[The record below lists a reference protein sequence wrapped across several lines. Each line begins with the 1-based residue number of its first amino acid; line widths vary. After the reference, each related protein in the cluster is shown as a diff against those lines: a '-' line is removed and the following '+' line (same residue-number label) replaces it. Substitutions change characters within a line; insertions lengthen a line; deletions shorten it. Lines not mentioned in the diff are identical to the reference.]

1 MSCAIWASSAT
12 VFARVA
18 LMTDSLTTKA
28 VAKFLRVS
36 EATVKRWADSGLLQ
50 SDKTVGGH
58 RRFSLSAVAHLRR
71 ELGIAPGAD
80 APSRPGAQKART
92 QKGSKFSLPSTAQLT
107 ETLLRGDEK
116 EAGALLVEAYLNGAP
131 LTTIFDQTITE
142 AMHQVGEL
150 WFAGTITVADEHLA
164 TRVMFSALQTLSG
177 VMMPAQP
184 SGLRAICCGI
194 EGDLHE
200 LPVQLARITLESEGW
215 EVQSLGPNTP
225 LFALSEMVAR
235 QRPQLV
241 CISARS
247 ILDLDRATAE
257 YAQLRKITG
266 KLGVPV
272 VTGGEGFRDPVFR
285 QRFPSEFYAENFVG
299 LLKFVRAL
307 VKNRQ

>member
-1 MSCAIWASSAT
+1 MA
-12 VFARVA
+12 
-18 LMTDSLTTKA
+18 DSLTTKG

-50 SDKTVGGH
+50 SDMTVGGH

-71 ELGIAPGAD
+71 DLGIGPGAD
-80 APSRPGAQKART
+80 APSRSRAQKGG
-92 QKGSKFSLPSTAQLT
+92 KVSLPSVAQVT

-116 EAGALLVEAYLNGAP
+116 ETGALLVEAYLNGAP
-131 LTTIFDQTITE
+131 LTTLFDQTITE
-142 AMHQVGEL
+142 AMHEVGEL
-150 WFAGTITVADEHLA
+150 WFAGRITVADEHLA
-164 TRVMFSALQTLSG
+164 TRVMFSALQTLNG
-177 VMMPAQP
+177 VMMPGQP
-184 SGLRAICCGI
+184 SGLKAICCGI

-200 LPVQLARITLESEGW
+200 LPVQLARFVLESEGW

-241 CISARS
+241 CVSARS

-257 YAQLRKITG
+257 YSQLRKITG
-266 KLGVPV
+266 KFRVSV

-285 QRFPSEFYAENFVG
+285 QRFPSEFYAENFAG